1 MMQDM
6 QQQAQSM
13 MQRILAENL
22 VSRGPSILNDPAY
35 MEQALQSAVD
45 DAMNGRGRGGNP
57 ALGPQLMGKLSE
69 WRNADPMSAEGIVG
83 SALYNDPS
91 TLKSLILASMPR
103 GYGGVFNKAY
113 TNAIGEGINEAQ
125 FMGPEQGDYVT
136 RIAKM
141 LSGLTQQPA
150 NIQAPNIA
158 PAMIADSILP
168 TQTRSPY
175 DPLRD
180 NAASIISGKY
190 QDVPQVADSLGNITP
205 EELFALRQLA
215 GQ

>member
-1 MMQDM
+1 
-6 QQQAQSM
+6 
-13 MQRILAENL
+13 
-22 VSRGPSILNDPAY
+22 
-35 MEQALQSAVD
+35 
-45 DAMNGRGRGGNP
+45 
-57 ALGPQLMGKLSE
+57 
-69 WRNADPMSAEGIVG
+69 
-83 SALYNDPS
+83 
-91 TLKSLILASMPR
+91 MPR

-136 RIAKM
+136 RIGRM

-158 PAMIADSILP
+158 PTSIVDSILP
-168 TQTRSPY
+168 TQTRNPY